1 MSNNAGADW
10 RYYAYDP
17 SKVLAGIAIG
27 LFGFAFFCHLAW
39 QIKTR
44 AWYMTPFTIAMLGES
59 VGYGVRIL
67 SAEHPTGR
75 GDGLTFYIIQELFI
89 ILCPAL
95 MAASHYMCF
104 GRLINF
110 IGQRW
115 TPVSSKWVTA
125 IFVTFDVISFC
136 VQGAGGSLYSS
147 DNVKI
152 YPTAKAILLVGFI
165 IQIISFGIFAIFAII
180 YQVRVR
186 RAGVPEGQWT
196 ICLYTLYLGTIFI
209 LIRGIFRCIEF
220 GTGTGNGK
228 GPLLSVEGWYYGLE
242 TLPIV
247 LAGYLFILSYVGRYI
262 PHKRGARHEIAA
274 QIEAELNAA
283 DGIYPQEEA
292 GIVRGDSS
300 EKVDSVDESTRSKA
314 HWWNRKK

>member
-1 MSNNAGADW
+1 
-10 RYYAYDP
+10 
-17 SKVLAGIAIG
+17 
-27 LFGFAFFCHLAW
+27 
-39 QIKTR
+39 
-44 AWYMTPFTIAMLGES
+44 MTPFTIAMAGEA
-59 VGYGVRIL
+59 VGYGIRIL

-75 GDGLTFYIIQELFI
+75 GQGLTFYIIQELFI

-95 MAASHYMCF
+95 MAASHYSEFKSLSKAFPETNDASFFALFLVCF
-104 GRLINF
+104 GRLIGLV
-110 IGQRW
+110 GQRW

-196 ICLYTLYLGTIFI
+196 VCLYTLYLGTIFI
-209 LIRGIFRCIEF
+209 L
-220 GTGTGNGK
+220 
-228 GPLLSVEGWYYGLE
+228 
-242 TLPIV
+242 
-247 LAGYLFILSYVGRYI
+247 
-262 PHKRGARHEIAA
+262 
-274 QIEAELNAA
+274 
-283 DGIYPQEEA
+283 
-292 GIVRGDSS
+292 
-300 EKVDSVDESTRSKA
+300 
-314 HWWNRKK
+314 

>member
-1 MSNNAGADW
+1 MSSNAGDNW

-17 SKVLAGIAIG
+17 SKVLAGVAIG
-27 LFGFAFFCHLAW
+27 LFGVAFIGHLFW
-39 QIKTR
+39 QIRTK
-44 AWYMTPFTIAMLGES
+44 AWYMTPFTIAMLGEC
-59 VGYGVRIL
+59 VGYGIRIL

-75 GDGLTFYIIQELFI
+75 GAGLTFYIIQELFI

-104 GRLINF
+104 GRLIQF
-110 IGQRW
+110 VGQRW
-115 TPVSSKWVTA
+115 SPISAKWCTA

-147 DNVKI
+147 DNVSI

-165 IQIISFGIFAIFAII
+165 IQIISFGIFFIFALI

-186 RAGVPEGQWT
+186 KAGVPEGKWT

-228 GPLLSVEGWYYGLE
+228 GPLLSIEAWYYGLE
-242 TLPIV
+242 TLPIII
-247 LAGYLFILSYVGRYI
+247 AGYLFLLSYPGRYI
-262 PHKRGARHEIAA
+262 SHKRGERHEIAA
-274 QIEAELNAA
+274 RIEAELNAA
-283 DGIYPQEEA
+283 DGIFPASSNEE
-292 GIVRGDSS
+292 GS
-300 EKVDSVDESTRSKA
+300 EKIGSAAGSVDEKR
-314 HWWNRKK
+314 HWWSRKKSTA